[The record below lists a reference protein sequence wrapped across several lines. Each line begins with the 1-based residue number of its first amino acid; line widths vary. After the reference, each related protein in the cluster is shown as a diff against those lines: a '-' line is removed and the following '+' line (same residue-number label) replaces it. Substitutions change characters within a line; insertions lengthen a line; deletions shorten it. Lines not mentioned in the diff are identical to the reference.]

1 MSELDAHQRQE
12 QRIRFRQDLMS
23 LPGGVAWLLHVSR
36 LFDFRES
43 VLGPGGFGLPHRLRV
58 LLHERGW

>member
-1 MSELDAHQRQE
+1 MSDLDALQREE
-12 QRIRFRQDLMS
+12 QRIRFRQTLMS

-43 VLGPGGFGLPHRLRV
+43 LLGPGGFGVPHPLRV
-58 LLHERGW
+58 LLHARGW